1 MLKSECYESEGEL
14 SDISLR
20 QLMTS
25 FIKLKE
31 MNKLY
36 YGRRTDIC
44 TNQSVPD
51 DLQTLNID
59 MEAFC
64 ILMDYL
70 NKTTNENDANF
81 LDRERYTNMTITAF
95 NTYIDTYYDF
105 YFTRRFSPERLN
117 KIRHI
122 LFNLTTNLLKNN
134 VLLPRRLTTGY
145 INKDDAIAQ
154 NDTDKILDLQTYD
167 YILAYTKLEEQ
178 ETIENFK
185 SRFTLPPNMFQDIKD
200 SITCTNQYY
209 AEVKHLL
216 DIVKFENYTISLEE
230 QREEDNKNKLKYEFK
245 KGRMLYSTKDPE
257 LS

>member
-1 MLKSECYESEGEL
+1 
-14 SDISLR
+14 
-20 QLMTS
+20 MTS
-25 FIKLKE
+25 FVKLKE

-36 YGRRTDIC
+36 YGKRTDIC

-59 MEAFC
+59 VEAFC

-70 NKTTNENDANF
+70 NKSTNEADIKF
-81 LDRERYTNMTITAF
+81 LDRERYTTMTITAF
-95 NTYIDTYYDF
+95 NTYIDTFYDF
-105 YFTRRFSPERLN
+105 YFIRRFTPERLN

-134 VLLPRRLTTGY
+134 VILPRRLTTGY
-145 INKDDAIAQ
+145 INREDAIAE
-154 NDTDKILDLQTYD
+154 NDTDKMLDLQTYD
-167 YILAYTKLEEQ
+167 YIIAYTKLEEQ

-185 SRFTLPPNMFQDIKD
+185 SRFVLPPNMFQDIKD
-200 SITCTNQYY
+200 SISCTNQYY

-216 DIVKFENYTISLEE
+216 DIIKFENYTILLEE